1 MREPREYENPLCAE
15 VSGDF
20 WFPDTQADINAVQDA
35 TAAKSICRRCSH
47 RTECAEWGIRKE
59 YYGIW
64 GGLTLRE
71 RQVIRRQKGIRIHR
85 EEEDA

>member
-1 MREPREYENPLCAE
+1 MRKPREYENPLCAE

-71 RQVIRRQKGIRIHR
+71 RQVIRRQKGIRIHQK
-85 EEEDA
+85 EEDA

>member
-1 MREPREYENPLCAE
+1 VREPREYENPLCAE
-15 VSGDF
+15 VSGNF

-35 TAAKSICRRCSH
+35 IAAKSICHRCSH

-59 YYGIW
+59 HYGIW

-71 RQVIRRQKGIRIHR
+71 RQVIRRQKGIRIHQ

>member
-1 MREPREYENPLCAE
+1 VREPREYENPLCAE
-15 VSGDF
+15 VSGNF

>member
-1 MREPREYENPLCAE
+1 MREPRFYESPLCAE

-20 WFPDTQADINAVQDA
+20 WFPDTKTDVNAVKDSA
-35 TAAKSICRRCSH
+35 AAKSICNRCSH
-47 RTECAEWGIRKE
+47 KTECAEWGIRKE

-71 RQVIRRQKGIRIHR
+71 RQVIRSQKGIRIHQ
-85 EEEDA
+85 EEGDA

>member
-1 MREPREYENPLCAE
+1 VREPREYENPLCAE
-15 VSGDF
+15 VSGNF

-35 TAAKSICRRCSH
+35 IAAKSICHRCSH

>member
-15 VSGDF
+15 VNGDF
-20 WFPDTQADINAVQDA
+20 WFPDTKTDVNAVQDA
-35 TAAKSICRRCSH
+35 LAAKSICRRCSH
-47 RTECAEWGIRKE
+47 QTECADWGIRKE